1 MISGDRTLR
10 LLAANRGF
18 RLVKSRIRTPGRKDH
33 GKYGLLDA
41 QTEREAFGF
50 SRHRLT
56 ASAAEIEA
64 HLRGLAAL
72 SWKISLKTAKKRRSR
87 RKRSAVAD

>member
-1 MISGDRTLR
+1 MKGDRSLR
-10 LLAANRGF
+10 ALAANRGF

-41 QTEREAFGF
+41 QSGGEAFGF

-56 ASAAEIEA
+56 ASAGEIEE

-72 SWKISLKTAKKRRSR
+72 GWRKSLRGRVK
-87 RKRSAVAD
+87 